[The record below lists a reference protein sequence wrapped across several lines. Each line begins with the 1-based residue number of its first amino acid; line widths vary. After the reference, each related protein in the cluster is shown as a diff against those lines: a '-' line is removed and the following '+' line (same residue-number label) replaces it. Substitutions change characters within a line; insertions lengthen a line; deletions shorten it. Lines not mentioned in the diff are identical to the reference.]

1 MKKLL
6 EKSPNKRISATEALN
21 HDFFSKDE
29 LFKEFTELRKSS
41 SFMNSEE
48 CNSPLMLTTD
58 NSRKKKMMLRDDSCL
73 KFKMK
78 ENLLTGRTDESG

>member
-6 EKSPNKRISATEALN
+6 EKCPNKRITPTEALN

-41 SFMNSEE
+41 NLMNSEE
-48 CNSPLMLTTD
+48 CNSPLMLITND
-58 NSRKKKMMLRDDSCL
+58 NRKKKMMLRDDSCL

-78 ENLLTGRTDESG
+78 